1 MALEHSRIRRGAL
14 KKGKI
19 ILPLLMPVQ
28 PGIAGLLKLLMGNQR
43 KSAKKAKRK
52 KGFQRKTLKAF
63 IISGWLTRIRT

>member
-1 MALEHSRIRRGAL
+1 MALEHSRIRRGGAL

-43 KSAKKAKRK
+43 KSAK
-52 KGFQRKTLKAF
+52 
-63 IISGWLTRIRT
+63 